1 MSTTKIYNK
10 SRKKMMINFFIKIII
25 FTFLIW
31 MLQDSS
37 NKCKINLEKK
47 LNLESK
53 RSLAESKK
61 ELNSESEVIKM
72 CISGEL
78 TFFKQRDVAK
88 VTLHLK
94 KKKKDESDKKVEET
108 NEEIE
113 EKIIEMDDLNKKL
126 DEFNDMLEELNEMME
141 NKLENDTLDD
151 MDIEKGYLIE
161 TIKKKNK
168 ISFNKKKLCKYLK
181 KLKPEPIVSILFLP
195 FVACILSM
203 ITFATN
209 NFQLYNITVL
219 FLSLSLILTSI
230 LVINTKENKNVS

>member
-10 SRKKMMINFFIKIII
+10 SRKKTMIKFSIKIII
-25 FTFLIW
+25 FTFLKW
-31 MLQDSS
+31 MLQDSN

-61 ELNSESEVIKM
+61 DLNSENEVIKM

-78 TFFKQRDVAK
+78 KFYKKRDVAK
-88 VTLHLK
+88 ITLHLQK
-94 KKKKDESDKKVEET
+94 KEKDENDKKVEET

-126 DEFNDMLEELNEMME
+126 DEFNDMLEELNDMIED
-141 NKLENDTLDD
+141 KLENDALDNI
-151 MDIEKGYLIE
+151 DIEQGYLIE
-161 TIKKKNK
+161 ITKKKNK
-168 ISFNKKKLCKYLK
+168 ICFNKKKLRKYLK

-203 ITFATN
+203 ITFVTDDY
-209 NFQLYNITVL
+209 QLYNITVL
-219 FLSLSLILTSI
+219 FLSLSLVLTSI
-230 LVINTKENKNVS
+230 LVINTKENKKV